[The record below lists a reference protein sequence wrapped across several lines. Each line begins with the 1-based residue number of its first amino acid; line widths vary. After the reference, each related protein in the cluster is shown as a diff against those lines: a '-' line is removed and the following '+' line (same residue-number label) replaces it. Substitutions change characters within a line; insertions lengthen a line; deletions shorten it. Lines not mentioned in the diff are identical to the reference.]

1 MHRLW
6 IAKKRPIGF
15 AFEIADLM
23 RLEKWAKV
31 HNVRMV
37 VELDH
42 YVEDEEYEEVIA
54 FYAKDS
60 PIRRW
65 IPLAVRQRGR
75 HATANR
81 SHLSL
86 RYGCRCSGQPADDPG
101 AWPAS
106 SQDNTQA
113 ATLGKPLRNDV
124 SSIISGDAWARTCRH
139 RIDKRKTHNT
149 PE

>member
-1 MHRLW
+1 MHKLW
-6 IAKKRPIGF
+6 IAKKCPIGF

-65 IPLAVRQRGR
+65 ILWRSASEVVVQRLIG
-75 HATANR
+75 
-81 SHLSL
+81 
-86 RYGCRCSGQPADDPG
+86 
-101 AWPAS
+101 
-106 SQDNTQA
+106 
-113 ATLGKPLRNDV
+113 
-124 SSIISGDAWARTCRH
+124 RTCRFGTVADALDSLPTTQE
-139 RIDKRKTHNT
+139 RGLRPAKTIRKRRRSASRSVTT
-149 PE
+149 SQA

>member
-42 YVEDEEYEEVIA
+42 YVEEEENEEVIA

-65 IPLAVRQRGR
+65 ILWRSASEVVVQRLIPTIKAVTEAGIGVLGPARGDLTR
-75 HATANR
+75 LGHDRMGAQLGEHPRELGVVGEAAGER
-81 SHLSL
+81 
-86 RYGCRCSGQPADDPG
+86 GQQG
-101 AWPAS
+101 
-106 SQDNTQA
+106 
-113 ATLGKPLRNDV
+113 GV
-124 SSIISGDAWARTCRH
+124 
-139 RIDKRKTHNT
+139 
-149 PE
+149 